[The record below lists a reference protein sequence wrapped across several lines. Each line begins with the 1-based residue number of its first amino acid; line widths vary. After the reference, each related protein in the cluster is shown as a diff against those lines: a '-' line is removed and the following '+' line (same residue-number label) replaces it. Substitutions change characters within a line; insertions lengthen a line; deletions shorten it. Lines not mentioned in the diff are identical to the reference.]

1 MFITRYNPKRDSI
14 EILGDG
20 DPEYMRDELISM
32 LIFALDMLPKEELLF
47 ILREK
52 NEYNPETLSALE
64 NQRYYTSKDKIKSL
78 KS

>member
-1 MFITRYNPKRDSI
+1 MFITRYNPKRDNI

-20 DPEYMRDELISM
+20 DPEYIKDEIISM
-32 LIFALDMLPKEELLF
+32 LIFALDMLPREDLLF

-52 NEYNPETLSALE
+52 NEYSSEVLSALE
-64 NQRYYTSKDKIKSL
+64 LQRYYTSKDKIKSL

>member
-20 DPEYMRDELISM
+20 DPEYIKDEIISM
-32 LIFALDMLPKEELLF
+32 LIFALDMLPKEDLLF

-52 NEYNPETLSALE
+52 NEYSSEVLSALE
-64 NQRYYTSKDKIKSL
+64 LQRYYTSKDKIKSL

>member
-32 LIFALDMLPKEELLF
+32 LIFALDMLPREELLF

-64 NQRYYTSKDKIKSL
+64 NQRYYTSKHKIKSL